1 MVSFFN
7 YKLRLFVHIL
17 KFHKYSSLK
26 IRLILF
32 VLMNQSNQIRNGYV
46 AKSNKGEKVS
56 VSQYIKEV
64 KEQSYLSYI
73 DEELLKKLRNG
84 FFHWSVNIG
93 STGMGPNI
101 ASVATADKRKR
112 YIIPG

>member
-46 AKSNKGEKVS
+46 AKSNKGKRFRFHN
-56 VSQYIKEV
+56 I
-64 KEQSYLSYI
+64 
-73 DEELLKKLRNG
+73 LKK
-84 FFHWSVNIG
+84 
-93 STGMGPNI
+93 
-101 ASVATADKRKR
+101 
-112 YIIPG
+112 